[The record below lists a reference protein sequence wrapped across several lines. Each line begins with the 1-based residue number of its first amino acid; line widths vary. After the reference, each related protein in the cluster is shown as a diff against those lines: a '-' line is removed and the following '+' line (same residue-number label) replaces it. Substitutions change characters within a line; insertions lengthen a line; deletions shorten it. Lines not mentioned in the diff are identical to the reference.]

1 MNSALE
7 DSTSPFSQHTAIDI
21 ASSHH
26 VNQFRFSQDSR
37 GDELAS
43 SASEGFSWAKVE
55 ARADGLG
62 LETAFLK
69 LEEPTNSTADDSNAL
84 FYDVKSDATALDLLS
99 HVKVLDNDDD
109 DDGLW
114 SNTNTD
120 LMHMLLGSQ
129 TDDIPDFS
137 LTLDDDR
144 FRLANIES
152 ADTLYPVPPLFTAL
166 C

>member
-1 MNSALE
+1 L
-7 DSTSPFSQHTAIDI
+7 TS
-21 ASSHH
+21 
-26 VNQFRFSQDSR
+26 
-37 GDELAS
+37 G
-43 SASEGFSWAKVE
+43 ASEGLVE
-55 ARADGLG
+55 ARTDGLG

-69 LEEPTNSTADDSNAL
+69 SEEPTNSTVDDSNAL
-84 FYDVKSDATALDLLS
+84 FYDVKSDATSLDLLK
-99 HVKVLDNDDD
+99 HVKVLDN

-152 ADTLYPVPPLFTAL
+152 ADTLYPVPHLFTAF

>member
-1 MNSALE
+1 MNSALK
-7 DSTSPFSQHTAIDI
+7 DSTSPFSQHTAINI
-21 ASSHH
+21 ASSHL
-26 VNQFRFSQDSR
+26 NEYRFSEDSR
-37 GDELAS
+37 GDDLTSA
-43 SASEGFSWAKVE
+43 ASEGFSWAKVE
-55 ARADGLG
+55 ARTNGLG

-69 LEEPTNSTADDSNAL
+69 LEEPTDSTADDSNVL
-84 FYDVKSDATALDLLS
+84 FNDVKSDATSLDLLS
-99 HVKVLDNDDD
+99 HVKVLDN

-152 ADTLYPVPPLFTAL
+152 ADTLYPVPHLFTAS

>member
-1 MNSALE
+1 MNSALD

-21 ASSHH
+21 ASSHDR
-26 VNQFRFSQDSR
+26 NRYRFSQGSR
-37 GDELAS
+37 GDNLTLG
-43 SASEGFSWAKVE
+43 ASEECPWAKVE
-55 ARADGLG
+55 ARTDGLG

-69 LEEPTNSTADDSNAL
+69 LEEPTDSTADDSNVL
-84 FYDVKSDATALDLLS
+84 FNDVKSDATSLDLLS
-99 HVKVLDNDDD
+99 HVKVLDN

-152 ADTLYPVPPLFTAL
+152 ADTLYPVPHLFTAS

>member
-7 DSTSPFSQHTAIDI
+7 DSTSPFSQHTA
-21 ASSHH
+21 SSHH
-26 VNQFRFSQDSR
+26 LNQYRISQDSR
-37 GDELAS
+37 GDDLTS
-43 SASEGFSWAKVE
+43 GASEGLVE
-55 ARADGLG
+55 ARTDGLG

-69 LEEPTNSTADDSNAL
+69 SEEPTNSTVDDSNAL
-84 FYDVKSDATALDLLS
+84 FYDVKSDATSLDLLK
-99 HVKVLDNDDD
+99 HVKVLDN

-152 ADTLYPVPPLFTAL
+152 ADTLYPVPHLFTAF